1 MSLDKANLSVRDKAL
16 YAKLHVSQRDISIAR
31 SCAAFL
37 RKKGWH
43 THAFFRRGT
52 IPIQQ
57 VSFTTT
63 MIVAYARPFSPG
75 RGGFNFATRLLQYQ
89 PPEVILHD
97 RLLALRHEAYAHSD
111 AKRHNVIPLKG
122 DRIRSIASGIID
134 VWFTPTE
141 IDIFLGMTAGLM
153 TRIDKRMEQLRKGEL
168 DTNAS
173 A

>member
-1 MSLDKANLSVRDKAL
+1 MILDEANLSVHDKAL
-16 YAKLHVSQRDISIAR
+16 HAKLRVSRRDISIAR

-43 THAFFRRGT
+43 THPFFRRGS

-75 RGGFNFATRLLQYQ
+75 RGNLNFPTRLLQCQ
-89 PPEVILHD
+89 PPEATLHD

-111 AKRHNVIPLKG
+111 AKRHNVRPLKG
-122 DRIRSIASGIID
+122 DLIRSIASGIID
-134 VWFTPTE
+134 VWFTPAE
-141 IDIFLGMTAGLM
+141 
-153 TRIDKRMEQLRKGEL
+153 KL